1 MNIKNLTVSLGS
13 TLRKDCKNRIG
24 IERFEHQIEDI
35 KDTFNIIREAYVSG
49 AAYKAIRN
57 SVKDLDIVF
66 KITRL
71 SGIPCYTTQDKH
83 DCYVYFY
90 FKTARYVD
98 SVED

>member
-49 AAYKAIRN
+49 ADYKAIRN
-57 SVKDLDIVF
+57 SVKDLDVVLKIV
-66 KITRL
+66 RL
-71 SGIPCYTTQDKH
+71 SGIPCYTKQIGSS
-83 DCYVYFY
+83 VYFH